1 MRGTQCSSVDEIRVD
16 EGERGA
22 LNGRHGK
29 FGGDRLQRAP
39 STRETTKPTIFDL
52 HQQVAD
58 IVSPLELELWN
69 AELDEPTSQLV
80 NVRWAFVGP
89 RSRLRIHGCRLGRCR
104 PLAVGQSIEFRFHN
118 GGSGPARRTLALKV
132 TRGLRDDIQFELRRG
147 EHPGAQPSSQE
158 C

>member
-1 MRGTQCSSVDEIRVD
+1 MTFPPREQQQPPSLIAAAAMTKTSLAKSTTR
-16 EGERGA
+16 
-22 LNGRHGK
+22 
-29 FGGDRLQRAP
+29 QRAP
-39 STRETTKPTIFDL
+39 SNRETTKPTIFDL

-58 IVSPLELELWN
+58 IVSPLELELRN

-80 NVRWAFVGP
+80 DVRWAFVGP